1 MSSYLSLLADP
12 GVYGPIW
19 LSAKI
24 ALAAT
29 GLHLLFGIG
38 IGYLLSK
45 ENLPLRG
52 LLDALVT
59 LPLVFPPIAIGFF
72 LLLLF
77 GRDGWFG
84 APLQTAGIDIIFT
97 FWGVLLAAFVAGL
110 PLIAKPVQ
118 SAIESTAKSYREAAY
133 VLGKSETETFF
144 RVILPN
150 IRKSVIAGLTLAFG
164 RSMGEVGITL
174 MLGGNIIGSTET
186 VSLAIYNAVFDGS
199 FDRAALLSILLGS
212 VSLLLFFF
220 LRRLSGPKAGVLQ

>member
-1 MSSYLSLLADP
+1 MSDYLSLLADP

-29 GLHLLFGIG
+29 LLHLFFGVG
-38 IGYLLSK
+38 IGYLLSR
-45 ENLPLRG
+45 ERLPLRG

-59 LPLVFPPIAIGFF
+59 LPLVFPPIATGFF

-77 GRDGWFG
+77 GREGWFG
-84 APLQTAGIDIIFT
+84 EALGTVGVEVIFT
-97 FWGVLLAAFVAGL
+97 YWGVLLAAFVAGL

-118 SAIESTAKSYREAAY
+118 SAIESTAAHYREAAY
-133 VLGKSETETFF
+133 VLGKSELQTLFW
-144 RVILPN
+144 VILPN
-150 IRKSVIAGLTLAFG
+150 IRPSIIAGLTLAFG

-174 MLGGNIIGSTET
+174 MLGGNIIGQTET

-199 FDRAALLSILLGS
+199 FDRAAALSILLG
-212 VSLLLFFF
+212 VISLALFLF
-220 LRRLSGPKAGVLQ
+220 LRRISVAKTGALQ

>member
-1 MSSYLSLLADP
+1 MTPYFSLFTDP
-12 GVYGPIW
+12 AVVAPLW

-29 GLHLLFGIG
+29 GLHLVFGVG
-38 IGYLLSK
+38 IGYLLSR
-45 ENLPLRG
+45 ERLPLRG

-59 LPLVFPPIAIGFF
+59 LPLVFPPIATGFF

-84 APLQTAGIDIIFT
+84 APLGDLGVEVIFS
-97 FWGVLLAAFVAGL
+97 FWGVLLAAFIAGL

-118 SAIESTAKSYREAAY
+118 SAVETSAAGYREAAY
-133 VLGKSETETFF
+133 VLGKSELQTLL

-150 IRKSVIAGLTLAFG
+150 IRPTIVAGLTLAFG

-174 MLGGNIIGSTET
+174 MLGGNIIGRTET
-186 VSLAIYNAVFDGS
+186 VSLAIYNAVFDGE
-199 FDRAALLSILLGS
+199 FERAAALSVLLGTI
-212 VSLLLFFF
+212 SLGLFFF
-220 LRRLSGPKAGVLQ
+220 LRRLSGVRSGMF

>member
-1 MSSYLSLLADP
+1 VNGVTSLLADP

-29 GLHLLFGIG
+29 LLHLVFGIG
-38 IGYLLSK
+38 IGYLLSR
-45 ENLPLRG
+45 ERLPLRG
-52 LLDALVT
+52 VLDALVT
-59 LPLVFPPIAIGFF
+59 LPLVFPPIATGFF

-84 APLQTAGIDIIFT
+84 APLGSVGVEVIFT
-97 FWGVLLAAFVAGL
+97 TGGVLLAAFVAGL

-118 SAIESTAKSYREAAY
+118 SAIESTASQYREAAY
-133 VLGKSETETFF
+133 VLGKSEWQTLL

-150 IRKSVIAGLTLAFG
+150 IRPSIIAGLTLAFG

-174 MLGGNIIGSTET
+174 MLGGNIIGRTET
-186 VSLAIYNAVFDGS
+186 VSLAIYNAVFDGD
-199 FDRAALLSILLGS
+199 FMRATLLSILLG
-212 VSLLLFFF
+212 VISLGLFFF
-220 LRRLSGPKAGVLQ
+220 LRRMGGARNGAIQ

>member
-1 MSSYLSLLADP
+1 MTSYLALLADP
-12 GVYGPIW
+12 GVTGPIW
-19 LSAKI
+19 LSVRI

-29 GLHLLFGIG
+29 ALHLVFGIG

-52 LLDALVT
+52 LLDGLVT

-84 APLQTAGIDIIFT
+84 GPLQSIGIDVIFT
-97 FWGVLLAAFVAGL
+97 FWGVLIAAFVAGL

-133 VLGKSETETFF
+133 VLGKSELQTFF

-150 IRKSVIAGLTLAFG
+150 IRKSVIAGLTLSFG

-174 MLGGNIIGSTET
+174 MLGGNIIGRTET

-199 FDRAALLSILLGS
+199 FEKAAALSILLGT
-212 VSLLLFFF
+212 VSLGLFFF
-220 LRRLSGPKAGVLQ
+220 LRRISAGKMGTL